1 MNIIWN
7 TPSRDSSGSMPL
19 GNGDIGLNVWVEE
32 DGDLLFYVSKTD
44 AWDENARLLKLGRV
58 RVSLTP
64 NPFGK
69 GGAFRQELDTA
80 TGTIRISAAA
90 VNVNSVDATPPS
102 RGAPSGE
109 GAASTAAC
117 SILLWVD
124 ANRPVVR
131 VEVESARPV
140 AARVALELWRSAE
153 RLVGSHCEA
162 GLRSAE
168 ARETVYPD
176 TVLPTADNTMLWCHR
191 NRSSCWAATLEHQ
204 DMASWI
210 PQGRDPL
217 LHRTFG
223 ALLCGDGLVKDGDQ
237 ALRTA
242 TPQTRIAVAIHPLT
256 AQTATQDEWVRAVT
270 KQAARSD
277 AVAREIAFAEHAAWW
292 RAFWGRSWIR
302 VSGTPEAET
311 VSRGYE
317 LQRFINACGGRG
329 AFPIKFNGSIFTVDA
344 REKDEVFDA
353 DYRRWGGGYWFQNTR
368 LTYWPMLMSGDFDL
382 MEPWFRMYLDA
393 MPFAIARAKACFGI
407 ENAAMFPE
415 TMTFWGSFLNE
426 NYGFNRGDLQPGLS
440 ENTYIRRYWQGML
453 ELLAVLLD
461 AYAVSGDESL
471 LREKLL
477 VLAPPFLRFY
487 REYYPRRDDDGK
499 MLFKPS
505 QALETWHD
513 AVNPAPDI
521 AGLQWV
527 LDGLLALPDAAVPV
541 AQRAEWT
548 ELRGLLPPLPTRS
561 YFWEKRKEVIP
572 ALQYDVCSNSEN
584 VALYTVFPYRLFGV
598 GKPEIEVGLATWA
611 GRPVKDTG
619 GWRQDAIQAALLG
632 LTDEA
637 RAAVVKNFSTSHAG
651 SRFPAF
657 WGPNFDWIPDQ
668 DHGSV
673 ACIALQRMVLQAD
686 DGTIHLLPAWP
697 KDWDVE
703 FRLHAPGRT
712 VVEGRVKQGQVCELR
727 VTPEARRAD
736 VHVTEIDAV

>member
-1 MNIIWN
+1 MSIPNAVVWN

-32 DGDLLFYVSKTD
+32 EGDLLFYLSKTD

-58 RVSLTP
+58 RVSLSP
-64 NPFGK
+64 NPFRA
-69 GGAFRQELDTA
+69 GAIFRQELDTS
-80 TGTIRISAAA
+80 TGTIRIQSSIG
-90 VNVNSVDATPPS
+90 NLQ
-102 RGAPSGE
+102 
-109 GAASTAAC
+109 ST
-117 SILLWVD
+117 ILIWVD

-131 VEVESARPV
+131 LEIDSEMPV

-153 RLVGSHCEA
+153 RLREGMEGHCDA

-176 TVLPTADNTMLWCHR
+176 TVLPTADNTILWCHR

-204 DMASWI
+204 DMAAWI
-210 PQGRDPL
+210 AQGSDPL

-256 AQTATQDEWVRAVT
+256 AQTATLEEWVTAAT
-270 KQAARSD
+270 SQAARSD
-277 AVAREIAFAEHAAWW
+277 AVAWEIAFAEHAAWW
-292 RAFWGRSWIR
+292 RAFWERSWIR

-344 REKDEVFDA
+344 REKDASYDA

-368 LTYWPMLMSGDFDL
+368 LTYWPMIMSGDFDL
-382 MEPWFRMYLDA
+382 MEPWFRLYLDA
-393 MPFAIARAKACFGI
+393 LPFAMARAKANFGI
-407 ENAAMFPE
+407 QNAAMFPE
-415 TMTFWGSFLNE
+415 TMTFWGTFLNS
-426 NYGFNRGDLQPGLS
+426 NYGYSRGDLQPGLS
-440 ENTYIRRYWQGML
+440 ENTYIRRYWQGII

-461 AYAVSGDESL
+461 AYAVSEDESL
-471 LREKLL
+471 LRDKLL

-487 REYYPRRDDDGK
+487 RDYYPRRDDDGK

-505 QALETWHD
+505 QSLETWHD

-527 LDGLLALPDAAVPV
+527 LDGLLALPAPAVP
-541 AQRAEWT
+541 AELRAEWL
-548 ELRGLLPPLPTRS
+548 ELLGLLPPLPTRS
-561 YFWEKRKEVIP
+561 YYWEKRKEVIP
-572 ALQYDVCSNSEN
+572 ALQYDDCQNSEN
-584 VALYTVFPYRLFGV
+584 VAMYTVFPYRLFGV

-651 SRFPAF
+651 SRLPAF
-657 WGPNFDWIPDQ
+657 WGPNFDWVPDQ

-673 ACIALQRMVLQAD
+673 ACIALQRMVLQTD
-686 DGTIHLLPAWP
+686 QGKIRLLPAWP
-697 KDWDVE
+697 KEWNVE

-712 VVEGRVKQGQVCELR
+712 VVEGRIENGEVRELR
-727 VTPEARRAD
+727 VTPESRRND
-736 VHVTEIDAV
+736 VLHAV